1 MGNRAGSTP
10 APGTNR
16 AQAQNLKGLLVKK
29 QPFLLDF
36 QDVIIERWID
46 KSGSKHIV
54 TPYQIIFEHTS
65 HECMLLRY
73 VTFLID
79 FVKVGKI
86 WQNSVDKLIFIS
98 DFR

>member
-10 APGTNR
+10 ALGTNR

-36 QDVIIERWID
+36 QYVIVERWVN

-54 TPYQIIFEHTS
+54 TDQYQKLWRTVKTNSFAFYYFT
-65 HECMLLRY
+65 LY
-73 VTFLID
+73 D
-79 FVKVGKI
+79 FPC
-86 WQNSVDKLIFIS
+86 SLFT
-98 DFR
+98 